1 MVNKIIAIFGGS
13 FNPPTVAHIA
23 LAKQILE
30 NIQHIEKVIFVP
42 VSTKYNKSGL
52 AHDEDRFNMLNTI
65 CKNEQKLE
73 VSSIELDSNRQLY
86 TIETLEKLHEQNPDY
101 DIYFVLGTDNLKE
114 IETWHTASRLL
125 QNFKVIVLER
135 DNDVMEEIIDN
146 NNFLRKY
153 KNSFIK
159 LDNIQKIDLSASYIR
174 ELIKNEKS
182 ISGKVPKEI
191 EEIVIKTYK
200 GMRKEDSTEM

>member
-1 MVNKIIAIFGGS
+1 MEKKIIAVFGGS
-13 FNPPTVAHIA
+13 FNPPTVAHIN
-23 LAKQILE
+23 LAKQILSNIE
-30 NIQHIEKVIFVP
+30 NVEKVVFVP

-52 AHDEDRFNMLNTI
+52 AQDKDRFNMLNTI

-86 TIETLEKLHEQNPDY
+86 TIETLEKLQEQYPDY

-114 IETWHTASRLL
+114 IETWHTSGCLL

-135 DNDVMEEIIDN
+135 DNDVMEEIIES
-146 NNFLRKY
+146 NNFLKQY

-159 LDNIQKIDLSASYIR
+159 LENIQKIDLSASYIR
-174 ELIKNEKS
+174 ELIDNKKS
-182 ISGKVPKEI
+182 ITGKVPKEI
-191 EEIVIKTYK
+191 EETVIKTYK
-200 GMRKEDSTEM
+200 SMRRENSTEM